1 MFGISVLTAIHL
13 TLIGV
18 LVVQSQTST
27 PNKLLL
33 ILIDG
38 FRWDY
43 IDNFADVEL
52 PGFTRLRQNG
62 VTAGG
67 LVPVFP
73 TLSYSNYYSIMT
85 GQVTLFSY

>member
-1 MFGISVLTAIHL
+1 MFAAIVAAVML
-13 TLIGV
+13 RTLPGGLAI
-18 LVVQSQTST
+18 QSQTST

-33 ILIDG
+33 LLIDG

-43 IDNFADVEL
+43 MDKFADVEL
-52 PGFTRLRQNG
+52 PGFSRMRQNG

-73 TLSYSNYYSIMT
+73 TLSYTNYYSIMT
-85 GQVTLFSY
+85 G